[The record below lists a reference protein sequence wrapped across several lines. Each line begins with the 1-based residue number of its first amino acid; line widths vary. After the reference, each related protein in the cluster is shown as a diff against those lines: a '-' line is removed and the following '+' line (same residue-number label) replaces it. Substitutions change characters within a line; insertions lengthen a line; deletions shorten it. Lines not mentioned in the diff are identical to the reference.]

1 MPKRASA
8 PNLAAVQLDRTA
20 GSSLYR
26 QLYDGLREAILDGQL
41 PAGTRLP
48 STRTLADDLGVSRN
62 TVMNAF
68 DQLLAEGYLEARVGA
83 GTYVTSTLPDDL
95 LRARVVGEDVSE
107 AHQPRDVLSRRGQR
121 LASARIGVSRDE
133 GPPRAF
139 SAGVPALD
147 AFPFNVWGRL
157 AARAWRNPPPE
168 HLGYGQAAGYL
179 PLRRAIAD
187 YLRVTRGV
195 RCQAEQV
202 VMVTGAQQ
210 ALDLAARLL
219 LDAGDQVWL
228 EDPGYLAA
236 RSILLSAGAEL
247 APVPVDEQGLDLVAG
262 IARAPGAR
270 LAYISPSHQYPL
282 GVTMSLAR
290 RLQLLEWA
298 NRAGM
303 WILEDDYDSEY
314 RYSSQPLAA
323 LQGLDVGDRVIY
335 VGTFSKVIFPSL
347 RLGYLIV
354 PPDLVDAFATGRG
367 LVDRHP
373 PIVPQ
378 AILAAFIEEGH
389 FLRHIR
395 RMRALYQERQAILI
409 DEIRRELGGYLEIV
423 PAEAGMHLVGWLP
436 EGVGDKAVFA
446 QLRVAGVEAPPLS
459 LYSIEPLPRA
469 GLVLGYAA
477 FDAATIRRGV
487 RQMAVALGL

>member
-1 MPKRASA
+1 MPKRATTL
-8 PNLAAVQLDRTA
+8 NLVAVQLDRTA
-20 GSSLYR
+20 GLSLYR

-48 STRTLADDLGVSRN
+48 STRTLADDLRVSRN

-95 LRARVVGEDVSE
+95 LRARVTSEDESQ
-107 AHQPRDVLSRRGQR
+107 AHQPRNVLSRRGQR
-121 LASARIGVSRDE
+121 MASARIGISRDE
-133 GPPRAF
+133 GSPPAF
-139 SAGVPALD
+139 SQGVPALD

-168 HLGYGQAAGYL
+168 QLGYGRAAGYR
-179 PLRRAIAD
+179 PLRQAIAA

-195 RCQAEQV
+195 RCEAAQV

-219 LDAGDQVWL
+219 LDADDQVWI

-236 RSILLSAGAEL
+236 RAILLSAGAEL
-247 APVPVDEQGLDLVAG
+247 TPVPVDQQGLDVAAG
-262 IARAPGAR
+262 IARAPDAR

-290 RLQLLEWA
+290 RLKLLEWA

-303 WILEDDYDSEY
+303 WVLEDDYDSEY

-335 VGTFSKVIFPSL
+335 IGTFSKVIFPSL
-347 RLGYLIV
+347 RLGYLVV
-354 PPDLVDAFATGRG
+354 PPDLVDAFAAGRE

-389 FLRHIR
+389 FVRHIR

-409 DEIRRELGGYLEIV
+409 EEVRRELDGFLEIA

-436 EGVGDKAVFA
+436 EGFSDKAVFA
-446 QLRVAGVEAPPLS
+446 QLRVAGVEAPALS

-477 FDAATIRRGV
+477 YDAATIHRGV
-487 RQMAVALGL
+487 RQMAAALGV